1 MVAYMS
7 FSELKFIDLFKH
19 NLHFNYWQYHLCDF
33 VWAHDNADAD
43 HVRFTFAVSERH
55 PISGYK
61 KSTIDGRGK

>member
-19 NLHFNYWQYHLCDF
+19 NLHFNNWQYHLCDF

-43 HVRFTFAVSERH
+43 HVCFTFAVSERH

-61 KSTIDGRGK
+61 KSTIAGRGK